1 MKKYIYIGVAAI
13 VLALLAIVSLQNR
26 KINKIKSERD
36 LYESNTNVLLGDIT
50 HYQTKDS
57 LNAVSVGNLE
67 LKISEYKK
75 YREDDY
81 KLIESLKV
89 DKKRLEEI
97 TTVQAQTIY
106 ELKGTVRDSIIYVD
120 NYIIDTLKCLKIND
134 EWFSFNGCI
143 GKNNEFSGTFE
154 NRDSFVYVEHII
166 PKKFL
171 FIKYGVKERKQD
183 IVSKNPYT
191 TIINSEYIS
200 IRK

>member
-1 MKKYIYIGVAAI
+1 MDFPV
-13 VLALLAIVSLQNR
+13 
-26 KINKIKSERD
+26 
-36 LYESNTNVLLGDIT
+36 
-50 HYQTKDS
+50 
-57 LNAVSVGNLE
+57 NLE

-81 KLIESLKV
+81 KLIEGQQV

-120 NYIIDTLKCLKIND
+120 NYIVDTLKCLKIGD
-134 EWFSFNGCI
+134 EWFSFDGCI

-154 NRDSFVYVEHII
+154 NRYSFIYVEHII
-166 PKKFL
+166 PKNFL

-191 TIINSEYIS
+191 NIIEAEFVTI
-200 IRK
+200 KK